1 MNWVRKVC
9 VNWYFLGNRSLSV
22 AVFIFMIMILFKGM
36 IVSASEIRPAVSGTD
51 SSDIPAGSFYLSI

>member
-1 MNWVRKVC
+1 
-9 VNWYFLGNRSLSV
+9 LGNRSLSV